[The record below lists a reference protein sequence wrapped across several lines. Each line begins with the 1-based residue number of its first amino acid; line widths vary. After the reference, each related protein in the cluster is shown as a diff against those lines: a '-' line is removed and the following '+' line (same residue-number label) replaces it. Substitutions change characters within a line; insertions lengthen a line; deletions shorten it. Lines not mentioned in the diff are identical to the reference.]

1 MAIINKTREA
11 SVDEDI
17 EKWNPR
23 AFLEGMWNGA
33 ATVGKSLEVPQ
44 KR

>member
-1 MAIINKTREA
+1 MKTTLRYFTSTGMAIINKTREA

-23 AFLEGMWNGA
+23 AFLEGM
-33 ATVGKSLEVPQ
+33 
-44 KR
+44 